1 MKKTRKEGIELL
13 RIFSMLGIIGGH
25 FLLFTNMTSSVVQF
39 SGNYYLTWFLYAIN
53 FVGTNCFILISGY
66 FYSEITFSWIKLG
79 RTWGTVFFY
88 SIGITIILM
97 IVGFKSYSMI
107 ELIKA
112 ATPFM
117 NRQYWFMTDYLGVYL
132 FSPFLNL
139 LIEHMSAEQH
149 KKLVIIS
156 ITVFSIL
163 PSLWIGGGLD
173 DSKGNSVIWFTVLY
187 IVGAYIRRY
196 GLHICKI
203 SWRGLF
209 TISILGT
216 GCSKIGIAY
225 IYILLFFI
233 RLRTLIMH
241 FIVTIH
247 HLCF

>member
-1 MKKTRKEGIELL
+1 
-13 RIFSMLGIIGGH
+13 MLGIIGGH

-163 PSLWIGGGLD
+163 P
-173 DSKGNSVIWFTVLY
+173 
-187 IVGAYIRRY
+187 
-196 GLHICKI
+196 
-203 SWRGLF
+203 
-209 TISILGT
+209 
-216 GCSKIGIAY
+216 
-225 IYILLFFI
+225 
-233 RLRTLIMH
+233 
-241 FIVTIH
+241 
-247 HLCF
+247 